1 MGNKR
6 INLNESQI
14 ARLQELASD
23 TVDQDLARRAKAILG
38 RNEGKSILTLAKEL
52 GVNKDFIGRWET
64 RYLENGIDALYTR
77 HGGGRV
83 SPVEVPDLDQRIT
96 DAIEAR
102 KGTHWS
108 KQELADELGI
118 KLAKLD
124 HELAKLNLTPM
135 RKTSWSFTTKQT
147 IHARNISGF
156 LSVG

>member
-6 INLNESQI
+6 INLNEQQI

-23 TVDQDLARRAKAILG
+23 TVDQDLARRAKVILG
-38 RNEGKSILTLAKEL
+38 RNEGKSILTLAKKL

-64 RYLENGIDALYTR
+64 RYLKNGIDALYTR

-108 KQELADELGI
+108 KQALADELGI

-124 HELAKLNLTPM
+124 HD
-135 RKTSWSFTTKQT
+135 
-147 IHARNISGF
+147 
-156 LSVG
+156 